1 MLVASV
7 TRLDSKCEQIVSRAS
22 GTRLDT
28 IGRSMDSSIGSVMGS
43 AMSSAMCSTVEISIG
58 RFMGRSIGK
67 GELKFVFELIETVVR
82 STDIFFSNC
91 R

>member
-7 TRLDSKCEQIVSRAS
+7 TRLDSKCEKIVSRAS

-28 IGRSMDSSIGSVMGS
+28 IGRSVGSSIGSVMGS
-43 AMSSAMCSTVEISIG
+43 AMSSAMGSAVEISIG

-82 STDIFFSNC
+82 STEIFF
-91 R
+91 